1 MTSPG
6 GPRVVAIG
14 GGHGLAV
21 TLRAAREYA
30 AAITAIVSV
39 ADDGGSTGRLRRD
52 YQVPA
57 PGDLRKCLVAL
68 AGDDAGVWREAFEHR
83 FETGDLGGHAL
94 GNLILVGLA
103 ESTGDFG
110 RALEEAG
117 RLLRAVGRVLP
128 ATTEPVVLKATI
140 AGREVEGQT
149 AVQSAI
155 GRIARVGLVPEDAPT
170 SPEAAA
176 AIAGADQVL
185 LAPGSLYTSLLPV
198 LCVHGV
204 RRALA
209 GSRGTVVQIGNL
221 TPQIPETAG
230 MDGTDHVQAVLDHGA
245 RVDRLLAPSDG
256 VLAVDADRL
265 AAAGITVT
273 RVPLARPDRTA
284 HDPAKLAK
292 ALEALL

>member
-1 MTSPG
+1 MSTA
-6 GPRVVAIG
+6 RVVAIG

-30 AAITAIVSV
+30 AEITAIVSV

-52 YQVPA
+52 YHVPA

-68 AGDDAGVWREAFEHR
+68 AGDDAGVWRDAFEHR
-83 FETGDLGGHAL
+83 FGSGDLGGHAL
-94 GNLILVGLA
+94 GNLVLVGLT
-103 ESTGDFG
+103 ESIGDFG
-110 RALEEAG
+110 RALEECG
-117 RLLRAVGRVLP
+117 RLLHAVGRVLP

-140 AGREVEGQT
+140 SGREVEGQT
-149 AVQSAI
+149 AVQTAL

-176 AIAGADQVL
+176 AIAAADQVL

-204 RRALA
+204 RRALDR
-209 GSRGTVVQIGNL
+209 SRGAVVQIGNL

-245 RVDRLLAPSDG
+245 RVDRLLAPEDG
-256 VLAVDADRL
+256 VLAVDPDRL
-265 AAAGITVT
+265 AGLGVALSRA
-273 RVPLARPDRTA
+273 PLGNGDAPV
-284 HDPAKLAK
+284 HDPAKLAR
-292 ALEALL
+292 ALVALL